1 MPLATLE
8 FPHAVE
14 LLRGLAEPTRCR
26 MLALL
31 GHGELTVGE
40 IAEALG
46 QSQPRISRHLKI
58 LSDVGALER
67 FREEQRVYYRLT
79 GGTPEGELVAQ
90 ALRPIRADAVV
101 LHGDRKRLAKV
112 MEKRARSATVG
123 WEDVRRTAESTYS
136 NARVVDAVLRELG
149 EESLG
154 ELLDVGT
161 GSGSMLRVLGARA
174 RHAVGLDS
182 SAQALRVARAR
193 VHGAGLNHCVF
204 KRGDMYSLPFESGSF
219 DAVAFDHVLSVAE
232 KPAVALREAA
242 RVLRRGGR
250 VIVVENDE
258 RFGASVQERLQVVLR
273 RWLEHAG
280 MECRKLKRVDV
291 NRSRLLLALAQR

>member
-1 MPLATLE
+1 MAPETLD
-8 FPHAVE
+8 FPHAIE
-14 LLRGLAEPTRCR
+14 LLRALAEPTRCR
-26 MLALL
+26 LLALL

-40 IAEALG
+40 IADTLG

-67 FREEQRVYYRLT
+67 FREEQRIYYRLT
-79 GGTPEGELVAQ
+79 GGTQAGDLVAQ
-90 ALRPIRADAVV
+90 VLRPVSKADPV
-101 LHGDRKRLAKV
+101 LRKDRERLSQV
-112 MEKRARSATVG
+112 LEKRARSAAAE
-123 WEDVRRTAESTYS
+123 WEDVRRSAESTYS
-136 NARVVDAVLRELG
+136 DERLVQAVRREVG
-149 EESLG
+149 QKSLG

-161 GSGSMLRVLGARA
+161 GSGSMLRVLGSLAQ
-174 RHAVGLDS
+174 HAVGLDT

-204 KRGDMYSLPFESGSF
+204 KRGDMYALPFEAGTF

-232 KPAVALREAA
+232 RPGVALKEAA

-250 VIVVENDE
+250 VIVVEDN
-258 RFGASVQERLQVVLR
+258 ERLGGGSKEKPQSVLR
-273 RWLEHAG
+273 GWFEHAG

-291 NRSRLLLALAQR
+291 NRSRLLFALGER